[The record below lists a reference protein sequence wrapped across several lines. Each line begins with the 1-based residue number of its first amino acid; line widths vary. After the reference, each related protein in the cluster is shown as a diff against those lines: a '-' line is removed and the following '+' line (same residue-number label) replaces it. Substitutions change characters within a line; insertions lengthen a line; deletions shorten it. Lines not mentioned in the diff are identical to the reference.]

1 MTKEQ
6 LKTGVQRA
14 LKMEN
19 VPHERFGAMLRRT
32 VAGLLFAALGGF
44 LLWVMLLY
52 FRETK
57 QLNLWLFGGG
67 VSCMLLAGVI
77 MSGQIVVGAILSL
90 RAPIVM
96 IKTLW
101 KNGHDSN
108 E

>member
-1 MTKEQ
+1 MNAKMQ
-6 LKTGVQRA
+6 TGMQKA

-19 VPHERFGAMLRRT
+19 VPHERFGAMVRRT
-32 VAGLLFAALGGF
+32 IAGLLFAALGGF

-57 QLNLWLFGGG
+57 SLNLWLFIGG

-90 RAPIVM
+90 RAPIQMV
-96 IKTLW
+96 KTIW
-101 KNGHDSN
+101 KNGHGSN